1 MQTIELA
8 PYRIEY
14 TVSHGKSRR
23 YTYLRFRSDM
33 TLEVIVPR
41 GRKVDPESE
50 IRERRVWVLKHFEAM
65 SRNRRILEDDRVMFD
80 GEYLKIIF
88 ELDRDREEVEPE
100 QARGMVIVRATE
112 ASRVKELVRRWFLKE
127 TSKYVVRKLS
137 ELSGQFPKYRGA
149 DVREIRHWGYCTKT
163 RRLSFS
169 WQLIA
174 LPERLRE
181 YVVFHELTHLSVF
194 NHSPEFR
201 RRLQAICPDYKLR
214 EKELDRVAPMRSYL
228 SRSL

>member
-1 MQTIELA
+1 VQIIELP

-14 TVSHGKSRR
+14 TVSQGRSRR

-33 TLEVIVPR
+33 TLEVVVPR
-41 GRKVDPESE
+41 GRSVNPESE
-50 IRERRVWVLKHFEAM
+50 ILERRAWVLKHLEAM
-65 SRNRRILEDDRVMFD
+65 SRNRRILEDDRVMFN
-80 GEYLKIIF
+80 GAYLKIIF
-88 ELDRDREEVEPE
+88 QVDLEREEVQLE
-100 QARGMVIVRATE
+100 QAKGVVLVRATE
-112 ASRVKELVRRWFLKE
+112 ASRVRELVRRWFLRE
-127 TSKYVVRKLS
+127 TSRYVVRKLS
-137 ELSGQFPKYRGA
+137 ELSNQFPKYRSA

-181 YVVFHELTHLSVF
+181 YVILHELTHLSVF

-201 RRLQAICPDYKLR
+201 RRLEAVCPDYKLR
-214 EKELDRVAPMRSYL
+214 EEELDQVAPMRSYL